1 MVLILDI
8 IGIVKSIISSISVIA
23 QFAISGSVIGLIKLY
38 LKFCVISS
46 TFISLFLLGGFITPL
61 ISIIYI
67 YYVLYKKMKCWANN
81 IPDNKCV
88 I

>member
-8 IGIVKSIISSISVIA
+8 IGIVKAIFSFISSIA
-23 QFAISGSVIGLIKLY
+23 QFIMSVGFSIILVAY